1 MHIKQILMK
10 KNFKFL
16 FTFAILSLG
25 VANAQVGVGTT
36 NPKATLDVTGTPAT
50 VTTSDGII
58 APRLTGD
65 QLAAKTAYGA
75 DQTAAQVYVTA
86 AATTPAGATVNV
98 TAAGFYYFDGTVW
111 QKVGGSSSKFDYNP
125 TTTSID
131 LKYLSNGVTARPAE
145 KRFTI
150 NDNGSLLVG
159 AAEFT
164 SDKLLLDSV
173 TTDANLLIGGTNYFS
188 GVPYFNQTQFNGNK
202 ARGIVGSPTS
212 ALAGDYFATLSS
224 GNYGVAGWHFNS
236 TSISLRQEAT
246 PTETSNPTQIRFA
259 TTSTNSLVATEKMII
274 GADGN
279 VGIGITTPNA
289 SAQLDLSSTTKGFLP
304 PRMTSVQMNLINSPA
319 EGLTIYCTNCL
330 PSKGLRVFDGI
341 DWVNMQGTP
350 APSATFTFTGNYY
363 HEPNFYAGKVMGTDN
378 SLFMEVNVT
387 SAGAIK
393 FSSATINGYKFT
405 VNAEIATTG
414 IQYVQII
421 PTGTQTAYN
430 AGGDAFTIT
439 GLGSSSQTAPI
450 TISNVQMGAS
460 FSTHFNGITADV
472 SINNLLGTYTT
483 GETFNNNT
491 ACASKPISASACV
504 GSTIAVGSN
513 TYNIAN
519 INGQCWMTTNLNELP
534 NGVAVNA
541 TQWLA
546 TTISDLGFYGYYNTV
561 TVSGS
566 AGWATTV
573 PAAGEGLLYQ
583 WSAAMLG
590 STTERAKGVCPAG
603 WHIPSDC
610 EIQYLE
616 HGQGM
621 ALSQQNLDGFR
632 ANATDSQGTPGY
644 KLRSAGTGQTNASG
658 FSAVLNGRRGN
669 NGSFGSRN
677 GSTFLWT
684 SSQSGANGAFNRWLN
699 VNRGVYRSF
708 GNRGFAQSIRC
719 LKN

>member
-1 MHIKQILMK
+1 MK
-10 KNFKFL
+10 NKLKSIFVLSL
-16 FTFAILSLG
+16 FTVMGAFAQSGYIG
-25 VANAQVGVGTT
+25 IGTT
-36 NPKATLDVTGTPAT
+36 NPKATLDVTGTPGT
-50 VTTSDGII
+50 VTTADGII
-58 APRLTGD
+58 APRLTGN
-65 QLAAKTAYGA
+65 QLAAKTAYGT

-86 AATTPAGATVNV
+86 AATTPAGATINV
-98 TAAGFYYFDGTVW
+98 TAPGYYYFDGTAW

-159 AAEFT
+159 GAEFT
-164 SDKLLLDSV
+164 SDKLVLDSGTPNV
-173 TTDANLLIGGTNYFS
+173 SIILGGTNYAS

-202 ARGIVGSPTS
+202 ARGILGSPTS
-212 ALAGDYFATLSS
+212 ALAGDYHTTLSS
-224 GNYGVAGWHFNS
+224 GNYGVTGWHFNS
-236 TSISLRQEAT
+236 TAISFLQEDT
-246 PTETSNPTQIRFA
+246 PTATSNPTQIRFT
-259 TTSTNSLVATEKMII
+259 TTSTNSLAQTDKMII
-274 GADGN
+274 KADGN
-279 VGIGITTPNA
+279 VGIGTTTPNA
-289 SAQLDLSSTTKGFLP
+289 SAQLDLSTTTRGFLP
-304 PRMTSVQMNLINSPA
+304 PRMTSAQMNLINSPA
-319 EGLTIYCTNCL
+319 EGLIVYCTNCL
-330 PSKGLRVFDGI
+330 TSKGLRVFDGI
-341 DWVNMQGTP
+341 DWVNMQGAP
-350 APSATFTFTGNYY
+350 APIATFTFTGNYY
-363 HEPNFYAGKVMGTDN
+363 HVPNFYASKVMGADN

-405 VNAEIATTG
+405 ANAEIATTG
-414 IQYVQII
+414 IQYVEII

-450 TISNVQMGAS
+450 TISNVQAGAS
-460 FSTHFNGITADV
+460 FSTHFNGITAGV
-472 SINNLLGTYTT
+472 SVDNLLATYTT

-491 ACASKPISASACV
+491 ACASMPISASACV

-519 INGQCWMTTNLNELP
+519 INGQCWMTQNLKELP

-546 TTISDLGFYGYYNTV
+546 TTISDLGYYGYYNAT
-561 TVSGS
+561 TFNGT
-566 AGWATTV
+566 AGWATTE

-621 ALSQQNLDGFR
+621 ALSEQNLTGFR
-632 ANATDSQGTPGY
+632 ANTTVSQGTPGY
-644 KLRSAGTGQTNASG
+644 KLRSAGVGQTNASG
-658 FSAVLNGRRGN
+658 FSAVLNGRRN
-669 NGSFGSRN
+669 TNGTFSNRTN
-677 GSTFLWT
+677 GTFIWS
-684 SSQSGANGAFNRWLN
+684 SSQSGANGAFNRWMN
-699 VNRGVYRSF
+699 TGRGVSRSSDTK
-708 GNRGFAQSIRC
+708 ALAHSIRC